1 VIGEYVAKLV
11 NDNKNDWDEHLGVML
26 VVYCITHKVN
36 IRHTPFQLL
45 YGLYPL
51 MPIEDLVSIVTRN
64 GIIVKDVVK
73 VFTNKISKLEK
84 LEEIKLE
91 VA

>member
-1 VIGEYVAKLV
+1 MNE
-11 NDNKNDWDEHLGVML
+11 NKNDWDEHLGVML
-26 VVYCITHKVN
+26 VVYCITYKVN

-51 MPIEDLVSIVTRN
+51 MLIEDLVSTVTHN

-73 VFTNKISKLEK
+73 VFINNFSKSKK
-84 LEEIKLE
+84 LEERKLE